1 MAAENYALALCYSGE
16 AASAMDLNE
25 NLAYSVPKEGSNFWI
40 DSWFIPQTCQD
51 IDAVYEFLNYTCRD
65 DVAMANFE
73 YVYYASPVSSVDENM
88 DEELKENESLY
99 RAVHPTEADMANCEV
114 YRLLNDEMTELYNDL
129 WARLKAN

>member
-1 MAAENYALALCYSGE
+1 MEVNAERFVKIGGYE
-16 AASAMDLNE
+16 RM
-25 NLAYSVPKEGSNFWI
+25 I
-40 DSWFIPQTCQD
+40 QD

-73 YVYYASPVSSVDENM
+73 YVYYASPVISVDENM

-99 RAVHPTEADMANCEV
+99 RAVHPTEADVANCEV
-114 YRLLNDEMTELYNDL
+114 YRLLDDEMTELYNDL